1 MSASLQPKPE
11 LHSKP
16 GGIKEYIY
24 RGNAR
29 KDQDINTFYLTY
41 SVGKGGEDMPWY
53 NIRASQ
59 YGSIIVIGYAYPF
72 INQGVLE
79 SWMPDLTYYYSFSY
93 GFTPEGDLVPL
104 NDQRAL
110 EIVRAHDVQPVMV
123 LTPLD
128 EEGRFSN
135 LLASRLLNNPA
146 ARERLITNILAEME
160 QKDYYGVDY
169 DFEYVNREDRDL
181 YTGLIAE
188 TAARVNPLG
197 YIVTAALVPKTYA
210 EQPGQLY
217 EGHDYAGIGSVADL
231 VMLMTYEWGYTYGPP
246 MAVAPIDG
254 VRRVLDY
261 AVTEIPRS
269 KILMG
274 IPNYG
279 YDWTLPFVRGE
290 SVAENLSI
298 PEATARAQQVG
309 AEIQYDETAQAPF
322 YEYTDEQGRQH
333 IVWFEDARSMR
344 AKLEL
349 VNEYGLAGV
358 GFWTVMDP
366 WPSGQELLRSLFTVA
381 KVE

>member
-1 MSASLQPKPE
+1 
-11 LHSKP
+11 
-16 GGIKEYIY
+16 
-24 RGNAR
+24 
-29 KDQDINTFYLTY
+29 
-41 SVGKGGEDMPWY
+41 MPWY
-53 NIRASQ
+53 DIRASQ

-104 NDQRAL
+104 NDERAL
-110 EIVRAHDVQPVMV
+110 DIVRAHDVQPVMV
-123 LTPLD
+123 MTPLD
-128 EEGRFSN
+128 EEGHFSN
-135 LLASRLLNNPA
+135 ELASRVLNNPA
-146 ARERLITNILAEME
+146 ARDRLITNILAEME
-160 QKDYYGVDY
+160 RKDYYGVDY
-169 DFEYVNREDRDL
+169 DFEFLNREDRDL

-188 TAARVNPLG
+188 TAARANPLG
-197 YIVTAALVPKTYA
+197 YIVTAALVPKTSA
-210 EQPGQLY
+210 DQPGLLY
-217 EGHDYAGIGSVADL
+217 GGHDYAGIGSVADL

-269 KILMG
+269 KILLG

-309 AEIQYDETAQAPF
+309 AEIQFDETAQSPF

-349 VNEYGLAGV
+349 VNEYDLAGV